1 MAILVILAIGLL
13 VPAAAAVLAQRRSLA
28 TKLADIRGVA
38 LQTVIVIVVMLVI
51 AGAVAG
57 VLLTRGGEV
66 VSDLEGQ
73 EVGPVTADNCAIVE
87 VVNLTGST
95 AALSGWCIWVN
106 NGQGTG
112 DSAVTRAS
120 CIVIGGHYGVASA
133 ADTVT
138 LGGTARTL
146 GTGTAA
152 KDDAVCG
159 VDLNA

>member
-1 MAILVILAIGLL
+1 MTTVLAVSIGLP
-13 VPAAAAVLAQRRSLA
+13 VIAALMWSARRQIFGERV
-28 TKLADIRGVA
+28 ADIRGVA

-95 AALSGWCIWVN
+95 TALSGWCIWVN

-120 CIVIGGHYGVASA
+120 CTVIGGHYGVASA

-138 LGGTARTL
+138 LDGTARTL
-146 GTGTAA
+146 ASSTAA

-159 VDLNA
+159 IDLNA